1 MGEPLRKIASSR
13 DHTVWMTQPNEV
25 ETIMK
30 RRDIAFDVTKG
41 KLTENGKIE
50 TAMQTA
56 EAFGRGLFSD
66 FIKNES
72 TAWTM
77 NTLIEP
83 MTEHILNP
91 MGTGATFTNIT
102 EDEATSLIFRCRLH
116 DEADEPHMASLFT
129 YGFLRGMLRSAFP
142 HGELLMGSSMAEG
155 APMIELT
162 FKTRATDKDRW
173 ERERIKRL
181 MTDAAKPEE

>member
-41 KLTENGKIE
+41 KLAENGKIE

-181 MTDAAKPEE
+181 MIDAAKPEE

>member
-41 KLTENGKIE
+41 KLAENGKIE

-91 MGTGATFTNIT
+91 MGTGATFTNIK

-181 MTDAAKPEE
+181 MIDAAKPEE

>member
-13 DHTVWMTQPNEV
+13 DHAVWMTQPDES
-25 ETIMK
+25 EFLMK
-30 RRDIAFDVTKG
+30 RRDIAFDVAKG
-41 KLTENGKIE
+41 KLAESGNIE

-102 EDEATSLIFRCRLH
+102 ENEATSLIFRCRLH
-116 DEADEPHMASLFT
+116 DEVDEPHMASLFT

-181 MTDAAKPEE
+181 MIDAAKPEE

>member
-1 MGEPLRKIASSR
+1 MGEPLRKIASSK
-13 DHTVWMTQPNEV
+13 DHTVWMTQPDESD
-25 ETIMK
+25 ILMK
-30 RRDIAFDVTKG
+30 RRDIAFDITKE
-41 KLTENGKIE
+41 KLTESGNIE

-66 FIKNES
+66 FIKSES
-72 TAWTM
+72 AIWTM
-77 NTLIEP
+77 DTWIEP
-83 MTEHILNP
+83 MAEHILNP

-116 DEADEPHMASLFT
+116 EETEEPHMASLFT

-142 HGELLMGSSMAEG
+142 SGELLMGSSMAQG

-162 FKTRATDKDRW
+162 FKTRATDKEKW
-173 ERERIKRL
+173 ERERIKHL
-181 MTDAAKPEE
+181 MIDATKPEE